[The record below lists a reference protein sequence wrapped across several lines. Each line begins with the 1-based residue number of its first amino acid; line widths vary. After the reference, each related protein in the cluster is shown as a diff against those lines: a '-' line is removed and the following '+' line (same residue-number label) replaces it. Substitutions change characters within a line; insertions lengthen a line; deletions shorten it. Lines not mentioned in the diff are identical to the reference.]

1 MKITALSIEGV
12 FVATSEIWEDSR
24 GSFREWFKKSDLL
37 LANKETFNVEQA
49 NISIST
55 KGTIRGIHYSLA
67 PAGQA
72 KWVTCVSGAVLDVV
86 VDIRPK
92 SKTYK
97 KVEYINLRAKE
108 GTSVLIGPG
117 LGHGFLANE
126 DGAGVSYLLTSPYSP
141 EHEFDISPMDL
152 ELDIKWSEKSNSE
165 ANFLLSPK
173 DLSAPTLSARQA
185 QGNLPS
191 LRSRQK
197 WI

>member
-1 MKITALSIEGV
+1 MKFTQLEIEGAWLV
-12 FVATSEIWEDSR
+12 ESQVWPDER
-24 GSFREWFKKSDLL
+24 GFFREWFKHHEIL
-37 LANKETFNVEQA
+37 KETGMDFSVLQA
-49 NISIST
+49 NFSLSH
-55 KGTIRGIHYSLA
+55 KGVIRGIHYSLA

-72 KWVTCVSGAVLDVV
+72 KWVTCVSGSVLDVV
-86 VDIRPK
+86 VDIRPT

-97 KVEYINLRAKE
+97 KVEYINLSAKE

-152 ELDIKWSEKSNSE
+152 ELDIKWREKSNSE

-185 QGNLPS
+185 QGSLP
-191 LRSRQK
+191 
-197 WI
+197 I